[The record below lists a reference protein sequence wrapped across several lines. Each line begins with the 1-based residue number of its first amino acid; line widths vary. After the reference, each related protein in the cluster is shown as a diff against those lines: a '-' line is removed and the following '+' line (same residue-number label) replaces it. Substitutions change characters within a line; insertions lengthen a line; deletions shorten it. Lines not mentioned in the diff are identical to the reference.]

1 MRLDWETASWAE
13 LPGSDS
19 PKASMAEA
27 MVLAVYMPPQEP
39 GPGIAV
45 RSTSLNCSSV
55 IAPAAFWPTASN
67 TEITSRRS
75 APSAMVPP

>member
-1 MRLDWETASWAE
+1 MRLAWEAASWAE
-13 LPGSDS
+13 LPGSDN

-27 MVLAVYMPPQEP
+27 MVLAVYMPLQEP

-45 RSTSLNCSSV
+45 RSTSFNCASV
-55 IAPAAFWPTASN
+55 IAPAACWPTAVN
-67 TEITSRRS
+67 TEMTSRRS